1 MTLTQLRYFLGIAT
15 SGTMSA
21 AARQVGIAQPALS
34 SQLARLEQELG
45 QALFVRHGR
54 GMTLTEAGQRLQG
67 RAIEI
72 LRQVELTRDELTG
85 AGSPTGTVVVGM
97 ATAANM
103 AFSVDLFISVR
114 RRFPRLTL
122 QLVESMSGFLLEWVE
137 RGRIDMAVIYDA
149 APHAALSVER
159 LGTERLYLI
168 AAPGAD
174 VGSRAV
180 IQFADLADL
189 PLIVPGKQHRL
200 GQLIHRLAAAQE
212 VRLPILAEVD
222 STYSI
227 KKLVSRGEGYSILSA
242 HAVREE
248 IDRGELRAI
257 SIENPTITRSID
269 LALNPLRKLNPSVA
283 AIRKSLIEMVRVGP
297 EQTNATYETCARG
310 RLRTDGRP

>member
-72 LRQVELTRDELTG
+72 LRQVELTRDELSG
-85 AGSPTGTVVVGM
+85 DAGSPAGTVVVGM

-103 AFSVDLFISVR
+103 AFSVDLFISAR
-114 RRFPRLTL
+114 RKFPRLTI

-137 RGRIDMAVIYDA
+137 RGRVDMAVVYDA

-168 AAPGAD
+168 AAPEAGIK
-174 VGSRAV
+174 SKST
-180 IQFADLADL
+180 ISFADLADL
-189 PLIVPGKQHRL
+189 PLIIPGKQHRL
-200 GQLIHRLAAAQE
+200 GQLIHRLAAAQK
-212 VRLPILAEVD
+212 VQLTILAQVD

-227 KKLVSRGEGYSILSA
+227 KKLVSRGEGYSILSV
-242 HAVREE
+242 HTVQEE
-248 IDRGELRAI
+248 INRGELRAI
-257 SIENPTITRSID
+257 MIEEPTITRSID
-269 LALNPLRKLNPSVA
+269 LVLNPLQKLDLSVTVIRKL
-283 AIRKSLIEMVRVGP
+283 LIEMVRVEP
-297 EQTNATYETCARG
+297 ERASVVAPQ
-310 RLRTDGRP
+310 